1 MGFVLTANSNTLTAS
16 LTDYGKSILVG
27 NAGGELINQIVKFGL
42 RDEDIDYRR
51 FTADTTTQT
60 YGPCYE
66 QSVLNSPNMEALSGT
81 CFDTYPDIRGRY
93 GLEVCDLGILQ
104 GPTTDGST
112 VLFNPL
118 RRGNLWYTTQEDLEG
133 KYCFSSDFDVTSL
146 GLNEYGCK
154 CAQFGIYSDEI
165 MDDKSI
171 KPGYPTYTDVVQMYN
186 YTLNPR
192 YFESDDNFKVGD
204 FTGEGDI
211 NCDDFC
217 WVVKCYTKGLKETN
231 RGAGG
236 KITYAVHQ
244 KIKEM
249 MVTLGCRC
257 EGYKIKPK
265 SKGTF
270 VCPANK
276 KVYPKTDINIRLCEN
291 LMSKSNGDN
300 KNLIQYVDNKSSKNV
315 RNTNNIVKNSVG
327 RGRRGY

>member
-1 MGFVLTANSNTLTAS
+1 
-16 LTDYGKSILVG
+16 
-27 NAGGELINQIVKFGL
+27 
-42 RDEDIDYRR
+42 
-51 FTADTTTQT
+51 
-60 YGPCYE
+60 
-66 QSVLNSPNMEALSGT
+66 MEALSGT

-118 RRGNLWYTTQEDLEG
+118 RKGNLWYTTQEDLEG

-165 MDDKSI
+165 MDNKSI

-192 YFESDDNFKVGD
+192 DFESDDNFRVGD

-217 WVVKCYTKGLKETN
+217 WVVKCYTKGIEETN
-231 RGAGG
+231 GGFRG
-236 KITYAVHQ
+236 KITNVIHN
-244 KIKEM
+244 KIKKM
-249 MVTLGCRC
+249 MITLGCRC
-257 EGYKIKPK
+257 DGYKVKPK
-265 SKGTF
+265 AKGTF
-270 VCPANK
+270 ICPANK
-276 KVYPKTDINIRLCEN
+276 KVYPKTNLNVRLCEN
-291 LMSKSNGDN
+291 LISKSNGDN
-300 KNLIQYVDNKSSKNV
+300 KNLIDTVGNNMSKNI
-315 RNTNNIVKNSVG
+315 RNTNNIVKNSRSGG
-327 RGRRGY
+327 RSGY

>member
-42 RDEDIDYRR
+42 RDADIDYRR

-66 QSVLNSPNMEALSGT
+66 QSVLVNPNMESLSGT
-81 CFDTYPDIRGRY
+81 CFDNYPDIRGRY
-93 GLEVCDLGILQ
+93 GIEVCDLGIFQ

-118 RRGNLWYTTQEDLEG
+118 RKGNLWYTTKEDLES
-133 KYCFSSDFDVTSL
+133 KYCFSSDFDVTKL

-154 CAQFGIYSDEI
+154 CAQFGIYSDV
-165 MDDKSI
+165 MSNDSI
-171 KPGYPTYTDVVQMYN
+171 QPGYPTYTDVVQMYN

-192 YFESDDNFKVGD
+192 RFESDDNFRVGD

-217 WVVKCYTKGLKETN
+217 WVVKCYTKGIKETKG
-231 RGAGG
+231 GAGG
-236 KITYAVHQ
+236 KVTKVTHE
-244 KIKEM
+244 KIKDM
-249 MVTLGCRC
+249 MVA
-257 EGYKIKPK
+257 PK
-265 SKGTF
+265 ESVIRPVLKAGAGAVSFST
-270 VCPANK
+270 
-276 KVYPKTDINIRLCEN
+276 INDSGAI
-291 LMSKSNGDN
+291 
-300 KNLIQYVDNKSSKNV
+300 IQQ
-315 RNTNNIVKNSVG
+315 RAASVSILNQ
-327 RGRRGY
+327 

>member
-51 FTADTTTQT
+51 FTADTATQT

-66 QSVLNSPNMEALSGT
+66 QSVLNSPNIEALSGT

-118 RRGNLWYTTQEDLEG
+118 RKGNLWYTTQEDLEG

-186 YTLNPR
+186 YTLTPR
-192 YFESDDNFKVGD
+192 NFESDDNFKVGD

-217 WVVKCYTKGLKETN
+217 WVVKCYSKGVKETN
-231 RGAGG
+231 RGFGG
-236 KITYAVHQ
+236 KVTNVTHN

-257 EGYKIKPK
+257 DGYKVKPK

-270 VCPANK
+270 MCPANK
-276 KVYPKTDINIRLCEN
+276 KVYPKTDINVRLCEN
-291 LMSKSNGDN
+291 LISKSNGGN
-300 KNLIQYVDNKSSKNV
+300 KNLINNVGNNMNKNV
-315 RNTNNIVKNSVG
+315 RNTNNIVKNSRSG
-327 RGRRGY
+327 DISGY

>member
-66 QSVLNSPNMEALSGT
+66 QSVLVNPNMESLSGT
-81 CFDTYPDIRGRY
+81 CFDNYPDIRGRY
-93 GLEVCDLGILQ
+93 GVEVCDLGILQ

-118 RRGNLWYTTQEDLEG
+118 RKGNLWYTTKEDLES
-133 KYCFSSDFDVTSL
+133 KYCFSSDFDVTKL

-154 CAQFGIYSDEI
+154 CAQFGIYSDVMSNDAI
-165 MDDKSI
+165 Q
-171 KPGYPTYTDVVQMYN
+171 PGYPTYTDVVQMYN

-192 YFESDDNFKVGD
+192 KFESDDNFRVGD

-217 WVVKCYTKGLKETN
+217 WVVKCYTKGVKET
-231 RGAGG
+231 RGGAGG
-236 KITYAVHQ
+236 KVTRVTYE
-244 KIKEM
+244 KIKDM
-249 MVTLGCRC
+249 MRTLGCRC
-257 EGYKIKPK
+257 DGYKIKPK
-265 SKGTF
+265 PKGTF
-270 VCPANK
+270 ICPANK
-276 KVYPKTDINIRLCEN
+276 KVYPKTDINVRLCES
-291 LMSKSNGDN
+291 LMSKSSNGNN
-300 KNLIQYVDNKSSKNV
+300 KNLIQYKDNGVKNPRNTDNVV
-315 RNTNNIVKNSVG
+315 RNSGSIG
-327 RGRRGY
+327 RIGY